1 MNPFQLLEISPTKDK
16 LKIRRAYVRMT
27 KKHHPDQGG
36 KAGALEEIQA
46 AYNMLVKN
54 DYQPPTIRSEIKL
67 NAIDLL
73 TGCNT
78 TAIIGKDQKI
88 VVFDVPAFTYP
99 GSLIEFYSKE
109 GTRIIIR
116 INVGCADHFTLLDSN
131 IITKAKINTIEAYA
145 GIDIPIVNFDG
156 NTYTIKIP
164 PYTTASKLIYNIENA
179 GFFEKDSQARGD
191 LKVIVDVTNKR

>member
-78 TAIIGKDQKI
+78 TAIIGIFAEVD
-88 VVFDVPAFTYP
+88 
-99 GSLIEFYSKE
+99 
-109 GTRIIIR
+109 
-116 INVGCADHFTLLDSN
+116 
-131 IITKAKINTIEAYA
+131 TIEANLSEEQISA
-145 GIDIPIVNFDG
+145 IIEDDI
-156 NTYTIKIP
+156 
-164 PYTTASKLIYNIENA
+164 S
-179 GFFEKDSQARGD
+179 
-191 LKVIVDVTNKR
+191 VIGELD